1 MAAGSAL
8 GPAAALGALNPVE
21 APAPDAD
28 ADTTWAPVERV
39 VGWRFSRP
47 ALLREALT
55 HRSAAHE
62 AQQANL
68 AKAGASKTGSRRSG
82 RVADR
87 GAGSNERLEF
97 IGDRVLGLLMAE
109 WLIERYPV
117 EQEGQLGPR
126 LAQLV
131 SRPVLA
137 RIAVELGFRDAL
149 AVAPHEARA
158 GIRDAANVLADSV
171 EAVLGAVYLDGGL
184 EPARRFVRR
193 AWNDVMDGQALP
205 PKDAK
210 TALQEWL
217 LARGLAL
224 PVYVVEAA
232 AGPSHAPVFTVR
244 AEAAGRSG
252 SGSAG
257 AKRAAES
264 LAAAE
269 LLRRL
274 P

>member
-8 GPAAALGALNPVE
+8 GPAAALGALNSVE
-21 APAPDAD
+21 ASAPDAAAD
-28 ADTTWAPVERV
+28 ATWAPVERV
-39 VGWRFSRP
+39 VGWRFVRP

-62 AQQANL
+62 SQQAM
-68 AKAGASKTGSRRSG
+68 APRAGSRRNV
-82 RVADR
+82 RAADR

-193 AWNDVMDGQALP
+193 AWTEVMDGQALP

-232 AGPSHAPVFTVR
+232 EGPSHAPVFTVR

-252 SGSAG
+252 SGTAG

>member
-1 MAAGSAL
+1 MAAGGAL
-8 GPAAALGALNPVE
+8 EPAAPMGALSHTGPVAE
-21 APAPDAD
+21 PPDPD
-28 ADTTWAPVERV
+28 WAPVEQV
-39 VGWRFSRP
+39 VGWRFIRP

-62 AQQANL
+62 ARLGGVQ
-68 AKAGASKTGSRRSG
+68 KRRC
-82 RVADR
+82 VADR
-87 GAGSNERLEF
+87 GADRGAGRGVGSNERLEF

-109 WLIERYPV
+109 WLIERFPV
-117 EQEGQLGPR
+117 EQEGHLGPR

-137 RIAVELGFRDAL
+137 RIAVELGFREAL
-149 AVAPHEARA
+149 DVAPHEARA

-171 EAVLGAVYLDGGL
+171 EAVLGALYLDGGL

-193 AWNDVMDGQALP
+193 AWNDVMAGQALP

-232 AGPSHAPVFTVR
+232 SGPSHAPCFTIRV
-244 AEAAGRSG
+244 EGAGRSATG
-252 SGSAG
+252 IAG

-274 P
+274 T

>member
-1 MAAGSAL
+1 MTPAVAL
-8 GPAAALGALNPVE
+8 PDAAAP
-21 APAPDAD
+21 AD
-28 ADTTWAPVERV
+28 AWASIERV
-39 VGWRFSRP
+39 VEWRFGKP

-62 AQQANL
+62 AQRVGSPR
-68 AKAGASKTGSRRSG
+68 AKSRRGRPSG
-82 RVADR
+82 PMADR

-97 IGDRVLGLLMAE
+97 IGDRVLGLLIAE

-117 EQEGQLGPR
+117 EQEGHLGPR

-137 RIAVELGFRDAL
+137 RIAVELGFREAL
-149 AVAPHEARA
+149 AVAPHEERA

-193 AWNDVMDGQALP
+193 AWHDVMEKQALP
-205 PKDAK
+205 PKDSK

-217 LARGLAL
+217 LARGLPL
-224 PVYVVEAA
+224 PVYVIEMAD
-232 AGPSHAPVFTVR
+232 GPSHAPSFTVR
-244 AEAAGRSG
+244 AEAAGRAASG
-252 SGSAG
+252 TAG
-257 AKRAAES
+257 AKRLAES
-264 LAAAE
+264 QAAAL
-269 LLRRL
+269 LLRQL
-274 P
+274 A

>member
-1 MAAGSAL
+1 MTAVA
-8 GPAAALGALNPVE
+8 PEVAAAQPETATPSDAWALVGASI
-21 APAPDAD
+21 
-28 ADTTWAPVERV
+28 ERV
-39 VGWRFSRP
+39 IEWRFNRP

-62 AQQANL
+62 AQRTGAPR
-68 AKAGASKTGSRRSG
+68 AGARRNRSSG
-82 RVADR
+82 PMPDR

-117 EQEGQLGPR
+117 EQEGHLGPR

-137 RIAVELGFRDAL
+137 RIAVELGFREAL
-149 AVAPHEARA
+149 AVAPHEERA

-193 AWNDVMDGQALP
+193 AWQDVMEKQALP
-205 PKDAK
+205 PKDSK

-217 LARGLAL
+217 LARALPL

-232 AGPSHAPVFTVR
+232 EGPSHAPSFTVR
-244 AEAAGRSG
+244 AEAAGRAASG
-252 SGSAG
+252 TAG

-264 LAAAE
+264 QAAAL
-269 LLRRL
+269 LLRQL
-274 P
+274 A

>member
-1 MAAGSAL
+1 MAGRDPL
-8 GPAAALGALNPVE
+8 EPAVPLGALT
-21 APAPDAD
+21 APDPGPPAE
-28 ADTTWAPVERV
+28 ALAGIERTI
-39 VGWRFSRP
+39 GWQFRKV

-62 AQQANL
+62 ARGGGAGGRHKRRGRGGQQAR
-68 AKAGASKTGSRRSG
+68 KGQ
-82 RVADR
+82 
-87 GAGSNERLEF
+87 GSNERLEF

-109 WLIERYPV
+109 WLIERYPD
-117 EQEGQLGPR
+117 EQEGHLGPR

-137 RIAVELGFRDAL
+137 RIAAELGFREAL
-149 AVAPHEARA
+149 EVAPHEDRA

-171 EAVLGAVYLDGGL
+171 EAVLGATYLDGGL
-184 EPARRFVRR
+184 EPARAFVRS
-193 AWNDVMDGQALP
+193 AWGTVIVDQALP

-217 LARGLAL
+217 LGRGLPL
-224 PVYVVEAA
+224 PVYVLEAA
-232 AGPSHAPVFTVR
+232 DGPSHAPRFTVR
-244 AEAAGRSG
+244 AEAAGL
-252 SGSAG
+252 SATG
-257 AKRAAES
+257 EAGTKRIAES